1 MEMELLEETKGKR
14 NSLHKMPDFT
24 RISNPHMIS
33 IHSENNQ
40 TKKLCIY
47 VILLSNYKALE
58 TCDFCGSVSKIPYHL
73 MME

>member
-40 TKKLCIY
+40 TKKTLYIRNSA
-47 VILLSNYKALE
+47 VKLQSFGN
-58 TCDFCGSVSKIPYHL
+58 
-73 MME
+73 M